1 MSEEVRRY
9 TDIYN
14 EYFKGNEYNL
24 LNLQIIDE
32 IQCQLQDKISDEDYN
47 NLFYTI
53 KNCYLKS
60 SDVDLWCLTN
70 YCINNKEKL
79 EDMSTYDIIDK
90 SNML

>member
-14 EYFKGNEYNL
+14 KFFKGGDCNL

-53 KNCYLKS
+53 RNCYLKS
-60 SDVDLWCLTN
+60 DEINLWSLTN
-70 YCINNKEKL
+70 YCIKNIDKID
-79 EDMSTYDIIDK
+79 DMSTYDIIDE
-90 SNML
+90 SSI